1 MSRLISETI
10 HFRDSVIAAIRGNGI
25 TAYWYRSI
33 INFGDLITP
42 LLLRHY
48 GFTPVY
54 DLPMRAQ
61 LLAAGSI
68 LEHIHD
74 EYSGII
80 LGAGFIDEVSRMTF
94 PGAKILAVR
103 GKLTREHLG
112 PGHENVALGDPGLLS
127 SMVMPRR
134 EEKRY
139 VLGIIP
145 HHMDKNNA
153 AISRLAELNRK
164 DLIVIDVQQQ
174 PLEVFTKIDSCRYI
188 LSSSLHG
195 LIVADSLGIPNAWL
209 DAPDL
214 IGGRFKFDDYY
225 SALDTEIGIPIT
237 LNGNETIDQ
246 LLSLTSAK
254 PTDRIEELITSL
266 NGLWCSLQQY
276 I

>member
-1 MSRLISETI
+1 
-10 HFRDSVIAAIRGNGI
+10 
-25 TAYWYRSI
+25 
-33 INFGDLITP
+33 
-42 LLLRHY
+42 
-48 GFTPVY
+48 
-54 DLPMRAQ
+54 
-61 LLAAGSI
+61 
-68 LEHIHD
+68 
-74 EYSGII
+74 
-80 LGAGFIDEVSRMTF
+80 
-94 PGAKILAVR
+94 
-103 GKLTREHLG
+103 
-112 PGHENVALGDPGLLS
+112 
-127 SMVMPRR
+127 
-134 EEKRY
+134 
-139 VLGIIP
+139 
-145 HHMDKNNA
+145 MDKDNA